1 MAWLQHRQMK
11 IPGPR
16 GPKDVFFRANP
27 FVLLLIFV
35 GLNHI
40 IPNLKTV
47 LPFWLLPVM
56 PKQMVGAEQAGA
68 SAQGR
73 LCTTSA
79 EYTKQTWKQSSFF
92 QMPFVCCYY
101 LKWGSLANCQAQLQP
116 LKDCITF
123 TLHSLHLNFLL
134 YKLPQRSL
142 GGVKYTCAVCLGFL
156 LASLSKA

>member
-27 FVLLLIFV
+27 FVLLLVFV
-35 GLNHI
+35 GFNHI

-47 LPFWLLPVM
+47 LSFWLLPVM

-73 LCTTSA
+73 LWTTSA

-116 LKDCITF
+116 LKDCITRSPCTVCIWTSCF
-123 TLHSLHLNFLL
+123 ISCHSVHLVGLKTLVL
-134 YKLPQRSL
+134 
-142 GGVKYTCAVCLGFL
+142 CA
-156 LASLSKA
+156 